1 MLNTIDHIIITV
13 EDLPSAIE
21 DYSKVLGFKPTWRG
35 EHPEMGT
42 ENALFPL
49 QNTYLELMAAK
60 GNGLYA
66 DIVKTNLEKK
76 GEGLFGLVLGT
87 NNLEVFKK
95 NLTENG
101 IETGDIVEGKG
112 FEPKLNI
119 INTANELITIN
130 KLALVKDKST
140 SPIFISGPIL
150 YTLNWYI
157 GFDAIFVL

>member
-13 EDLPSAIE
+13 EDLSSAIE

-76 GEGLFGLVLGT
+76 GEGLF
-87 NNLEVFKK
+87 
-95 NLTENG
+95 
-101 IETGDIVEGKG
+101 
-112 FEPKLNI
+112 
-119 INTANELITIN
+119 A
-130 KLALVKDKST
+130 
-140 SPIFISGPIL
+140 
-150 YTLNWYI
+150 
-157 GFDAIFVL
+157 FV